1 MPELPEVE
9 TVVRDLEA
17 RVKSRKIK
25 SFWTDTPKLIKS
37 PGLATFKKLIID
49 AKILSIKRIG
59 KNILFYLNKSNKKY
73 VMLVHQKMT
82 GHFLLGNWDIKKQ
95 NNEWIIKNT
104 IRGAMDDP
112 YNRFIRV
119 VFYLDDK
126 KMLAFSDLRKFAKV
140 VLGEKEKIENLP
152 EIKNL
157 GPDAL
162 SKDFNVN
169 YLYPILQRKNIP
181 IKQMFF
187 DQKIISGIG
196 NIYADEILFK
206 TKINPKKP
214 CKDIT
219 KKETKKIIEESKKIL
234 KKAIK
239 YRGSSTS
246 DFRDT
251 RGNKGNYS
259 AFHFTYNREKKPCKK
274 CKTPIVRIKLGQ
286 RSAYFCPKCQ
296 KEGKM
301 YKVESNK

>member
-9 TVVRDLEA
+9 TVVRDLET
-17 RVKSRKIK
+17 RVKSRIIRG
-25 SFWTDTPKLIKS
+25 FWTNTPKLIKD
-37 PGLATFKKLIID
+37 PDLNTFKNVIKN
-49 AKILSIKRIG
+49 AKISSIKRVG
-59 KNILFYLNKSNKKY
+59 KNILFYLDKSNKKY
-73 VMLVHQKMT
+73 IMLVHQKMT

-95 NNEWIIKNT
+95 NNQWTIKNT

-119 VFYLDDK
+119 IFYLGNK
-126 KMLAFSDLRKFAKV
+126 KMLALSDLRKFAKI

-152 EIKNL
+152 ELKNL

-162 SKDFNVN
+162 SKDFNAN

-214 CKDIT
+214 CKNIT
-219 KKETKKIIEESKKIL
+219 KNETKEIIKESKKIL

-239 YRGSSTS
+239 HRGSSTS

-251 RGNKGNYS
+251 HGNKGNYS
-259 AFHFTYNREKKPCKK
+259 DFHFAYNRERKPCKK
-274 CKTPIVRIKLGQ
+274 CATLIARIKIGQ

-296 KEGKM
+296 R
-301 YKVESNK
+301 ESNR